1 MSSDTEIRQ
10 AYTRATD
17 SAPAGPDLA
26 EVLALGR
33 GARQR
38 RTRLRV
44 AGATGVAAAVVA
56 AVVAAG
62 VLVPRLSQS
71 DDVAVVVP
79 AAPPAATDF
88 VAGTDV
94 DETMAEVVASHLPAL
109 GQPRDVFP
117 SDSDHNGPM
126 PDADFARAE
135 DWQAEYDHDGDLFRL
150 MMVHPAAGPGYDC
163 PSCTWSEVPGGRVS
177 IEVSQ
182 RLATD
187 GTVDWRFLVTF
198 ASDSGFRVTALE
210 EVGARTR
217 SGAES
222 ARTFTDEEMLA
233 LARDPQLTF
242 PAPVR

>member
-1 MSSDTEIRQ
+1 MSSDTEIRR

-44 AGATGVAAAVVA
+44 AGATGVAA

-117 SDSDHNGPM
+117 SDTDHNGPM

-163 PSCTWSEVPGGRVS
+163 PSCTWREVPGGRMYTQ
-177 IEVSQ
+177 VSQ
-182 RLATD
+182 RFAAD
-187 GTVDWRFLVTF
+187 GSPLWRFMVMF
-198 ASDSGFRVTALE
+198 ASDGGFTVSATE
-210 EVGARTR
+210 EVGASTK
-217 SGAES
+217 AAALA
-222 ARTFTDEEMLA
+222 ARAFTDDQMLA
-233 LARDPQLTF
+233 LAQDPQLTF

>member
-10 AYTRATD
+10 AYTRATE

-56 AVVAAG
+56 AG

-79 AAPPAATDF
+79 AAPPVAIDF

-109 GQPRDVFP
+109 GRPRDVFP
-117 SDSDHNGPM
+117 SDSNHNGPM

-150 MMVHPAAGPGYDC
+150 MMVHPAAGPAYDC
-163 PSCTWSEVPGGRVS
+163 PSCTWSDVAGGRMYTQ
-177 IEVSQ
+177 VSQ
-182 RLATD
+182 RFTAD
-187 GTVDWRFLVTF
+187 GSPLWRFMVMF
-198 ASDSGFRVTALE
+198 ASDGGFTVSATE
-210 EVGARTR
+210 EVGARTE
-217 SGAES
+217 SGARS

-233 LARDPQLTF
+233 LAQDPQLTF